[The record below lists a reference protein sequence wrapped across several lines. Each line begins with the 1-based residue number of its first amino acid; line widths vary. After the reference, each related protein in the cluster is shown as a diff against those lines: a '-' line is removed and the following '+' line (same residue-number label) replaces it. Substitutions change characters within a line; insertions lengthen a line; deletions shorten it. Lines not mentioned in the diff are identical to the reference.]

1 MSALDI
7 FREAGTEFHTTDPV
21 EAFRHLSE
29 ALSRHKT
36 PLPRDVSAINVFYR
50 HIEIPGLSIYRLRYG
65 APIKLELSPPDNHY
79 ILQLTLRGST
89 AACFEGGVELV
100 SNPGDFIVVNPGKAF
115 TKIWEAEA
123 DQLMIRISAAAV
135 ERVVGVD
142 EGYQACRHV
151 RFEPQTVSLEKTP
164 TLFGYIRMLCEDL
177 DTGGCMLATPHAA
190 KSVVTSIASLMVH
203 SLPNNRN
210 DRSRRLQSPAVPY
223 YVQRAVNYIQA
234 HYEQDLTLDRI
245 AAASSVSV
253 RALERGFKKFRSQ
266 TPMEYLRSVR
276 LDAARQKLLQTHVTS
291 RTVTAIA
298 EACGFRHLGRFS
310 RAYATRFGELPSET
324 AG

>member
-1 MSALDI
+1 MSVLDI
-7 FREAGTEFHTTDPV
+7 FREAGTEFHTTDPAV
-21 EAFRHLSE
+21 AFRHLSE

-65 APIKLELSPPDNHY
+65 APIRLELAPPDNHY

-89 AACFEGGVELV
+89 AACFDGRVELV
-100 SNPGDFIVVNPGKAF
+100 SNPGDFVVVNPGKVF
-115 TKIWEAEA
+115 TKVWEAEA
-123 DQLMIRISAAAV
+123 DQLMLRISAAAV
-135 ERVVGVD
+135 ERVIGTD
-142 EGYQACRHV
+142 EGGASRHV
-151 RFEPQTVSLEKTP
+151 WFEPQAVSLEKTP

-177 DTGGCMLATPHAA
+177 DAGGCMLATPHAA
-190 KSVVTSIASLMVH
+190 RSVVTTIASLMVH

-210 DRSRRLQSPAVPY
+210 GGSRRLQSPAAPY
-223 YVQRAVNYIQA
+223 YVQRAINYIQA
-234 HYEQDLTLDRI
+234 HFEQDLTLHRV

-253 RALERGFKKFRSQ
+253 RALERGFKKFRNQ

-276 LDAARQKLLQTHVTS
+276 LDAARHKLLQTHVTS
-291 RTVTAIA
+291 HTVTGIA

-310 RAYATRFGELPSET
+310 RAYAMRFGELPSET